1 VATHRTLESMGSSQH
16 DIDPAGDLVLLV
28 GVDEDSKLLRVSS
41 RVLTLA
47 SPVLSALLSPRFKE
61 GNSLAGSTGL
71 PQIPFPE
78 DNPEAMEWLCQA
90 LHFKIKVTDVVSFP
104 LVKNLAVLCDKYDL
118 SIALGPWNEHL
129 MQTWRG
135 SVDGVDRHPQLLWVS
150 YALDN
155 QYRFWKTSKELL
167 RLYTSDDLVLAGNEL
182 ANNILP
188 DRVFGR
194 FAHRIKWFLADAF

>member
-1 VATHRTLESMGSSQH
+1 MGPSQH

-61 GNSLAGSTGL
+61 GNSLSDSTGV

-78 DNPEAMEWLCQA
+78 DNPEAMEWLCQT
-90 LHFKIKVTDVVSFP
+90 LHFKTKVTDEVSFP

-118 SIALGPWNEHL
+118 FIALGPWSQYWMH
-129 MQTWRG
+129 TWRG

-155 QYRFWKTSKELL
+155 QCRFWNTSRELL
-167 RLYTSDDLVLAGNEL
+167 RLYSPDDLVLAGSEL

-188 DRVFGR
+188 DRVLGR